1 VSVNVTPNGRGDA
14 LLKTEGWQVVRV
26 DQHGAQTDVLRG
38 ASDVAGNG
46 GGGGVDRGSGSAGGS
61 GAAAVAAFDT
71 LRVGDAHEQ
80 EMDAILEVRAI
91 SVRAKAAAEA
101 ENVQET
107 APPEV
112 FIIPEV
118 GL

>member
-1 VSVNVTPNGRGDA
+1 
-14 LLKTEGWQVVRV
+14 
-26 DQHGAQTDVLRG
+26 
-38 ASDVAGNG
+38 
-46 GGGGVDRGSGSAGGS
+46 
-61 GAAAVAAFDT
+61 